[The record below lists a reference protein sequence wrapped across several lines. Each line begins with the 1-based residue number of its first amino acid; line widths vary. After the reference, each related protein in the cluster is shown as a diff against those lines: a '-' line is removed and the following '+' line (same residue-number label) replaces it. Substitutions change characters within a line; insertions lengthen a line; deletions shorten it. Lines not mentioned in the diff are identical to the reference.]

1 MGHPFVVRLMPEEEE
16 EGKKATR
23 QHGSDSDAKSDTR
36 EAALISRRRSHI

>member
-23 QHGSDSDAKSDTR
+23 QQGNTAVTLMQRVIQEKLR
-36 EAALISRRRSHI
+36 